1 MRVAIAALK
10 RATARWR
17 IPAPLD
23 REDLVQE
30 VCARWLARC
39 RPMDRACQGPVLLAL
54 LGIFRNVLRECIRQ
68 QRAHAEKV
76 ARLAARN
83 CAADCGTGGGAR
95 EHQDL
100 REAWLRWLRR
110 YLPAGEAAIVVAV
123 RWDGL
128 SWNEAC
134 EAHGWGTGRSGV
146 ALQRKI
152 SRFLSDPEVQ
162 KSLLQW
168 LRALEI
174 ESPFPSLPFPDHR
187 VPWTPGHLRAP
198 CRPSCSSLLPR
209 SVRQTDAARKPRS
222 CAVRRAA
229 RQRVDLSPPR

>member
-1 MRVAIAALK
+1 MLPSDEAMRVAIAAVK

-30 VCARWLARC
+30 ACARWLARC

-54 LGIFRNVLRECIRQ
+54 LGIFRNVLRECVRQ

-76 ARLAARN
+76 ARLAAGN
-83 CAADCGTGGGAR
+83 CAADRATGRGVQA
-95 EHQDL
+95 HQDL
-100 REAWLRWLRR
+100 REAWLHWLRR

-134 EAHGWGTGRSGV
+134 EAHRWGTGRSGV

-162 KSLLQW
+162 KSLVQW

-174 ESPFPSLPFPDHR
+174 ESPFPSLP
-187 VPWTPGHLRAP
+187 
-198 CRPSCSSLLPR
+198 
-209 SVRQTDAARKPRS
+209 
-222 CAVRRAA
+222 
-229 RQRVDLSPPR
+229 